1 MACACKKNNSSNLS
15 ATKTITKHSAPTLTS
30 SGSSARRIIRRE
42 LK

>member
-15 ATKTITKHSAPTLTS
+15 ATRTVTKHSAPTPS